1 MTQRF
6 PAMKAGPIG
15 IVFYALEGLF

>member
-6 PAMKAGPIG
+6 PAMKAGPSG
-15 IVFYALEGLF
+15 IVFHALEGLF

>member
-15 IVFYALEGLF
+15 IVFHALEGLF